1 MATDS
6 DYNRQRLRWMATTM
20 VMALQ
25 SDLHLRAL
33 QRWRAKEKRE
43 NFFFYFIFFKKIIF
57 FTPSTDLVACSF
69 DHSCREPT
77 EMEIEK

>member
-1 MATDS
+1 MATDG

-43 NFFFYFIFFKKIIF
+43 IFFFYFIF
-57 FTPSTDLVACSF
+57 
-69 DHSCREPT
+69 
-77 EMEIEK
+77 